1 LAPGEISEAEIREI
15 LETRSDPDELRER
28 ITSYTHDPRP
38 GVNLTTLANRLG
50 SWYRANAEPEDAVNL
65 LKAIDNMEGG
75 SAAESSLYLLGV
87 DMLRRLPES
96 SDRKAIILDALQ
108 DHEITPIMVQ
118 MMRSLGMEHGYL
130 GRAEQPEEYRTLS
143 VEDFREVEERVA
155 ESIRIQA
162 HDGTLLDKDVFDQ
175 YIYLWEDISE
185 SRPPRDFLFS
195 LVRDDESLVRL
206 LKAYGERSDAAF
218 YGSVAADLEKTPA
231 QLRVQLIENF
241 GLTNEARDTAF
252 ALTESPAAWIS
263 EEEMN
268 LLTAFVRSYPR

>member
-1 LAPGEISEAEIREI
+1 
-15 LETRSDPDELRER
+15 
-28 ITSYTHDPRP
+28 
-38 GVNLTTLANRLG
+38 
-50 SWYRANAEPEDAVNL
+50 
-65 LKAIDNMEGG
+65 MEGG

-96 SDRKAIILDALQ
+96 SVRKAIILDALQ

-175 YIYLWEDISE
+175 YIYLWKDISE

-206 LKAYGERSDAAF
+206 LKAYGERSDSAF